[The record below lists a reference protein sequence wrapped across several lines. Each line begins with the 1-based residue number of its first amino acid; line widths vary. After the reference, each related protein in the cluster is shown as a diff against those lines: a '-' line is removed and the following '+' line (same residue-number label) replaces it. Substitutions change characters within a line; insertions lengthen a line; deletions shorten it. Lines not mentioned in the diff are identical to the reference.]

1 MAFSSIFRKK
11 LAEKFGDNQKSS
23 IFASVCAYIW
33 ANGGCR
39 EIVPHLFFLF
49 YRGYVLSDSIELPNQ
64 LDYKFHKNNKDENTS
79 RRTI

>member
-23 IFASVCAYIW
+23 IFASVFAYIW

-39 EIVPHLFFLF
+39 EIVPQLSVFMISTLCLNIYFFCFIGVMF
-49 YRGYVLSDSIELPNQ
+49 YPIR
-64 LDYKFHKNNKDENTS
+64 
-79 RRTI
+79 

>member
-23 IFASVCAYIW
+23 IFASVFAYIW

-39 EIVPHLFFLF
+39 EIVPHLFFF
-49 YRGYVLSDSIELPNQ
+49 VL
-64 LDYKFHKNNKDENTS
+64 
-79 RRTI
+79 

>member
-11 LAEKFGDNQKSS
+11 LAEKFRDNKKSS
-23 IFASVCAYIW
+23 IFASVFAYIW

-49 YRGYVLSDSIELPNQ
+49 YRGYV
-64 LDYKFHKNNKDENTS
+64 
-79 RRTI
+79 

>member
-23 IFASVCAYIW
+23 IFASVFAYIW

-39 EIVPHLFFLF
+39 ETVPHLFFCFIGGMF
-49 YRGYVLSDSIELPNQ
+49 YPIR
-64 LDYKFHKNNKDENTS
+64 
-79 RRTI
+79 

>member
-23 IFASVCAYIW
+23 IFASVFAYIW

-39 EIVPHLFFLF
+39 EIVPHLFFFCFIGVMF
-49 YRGYVLSDSIELPNQ
+49 YPIR
-64 LDYKFHKNNKDENTS
+64 
-79 RRTI
+79 